1 MARKFGF
8 VWAIGGSAVLAL
20 LLVLACHPVY
30 VLAAPAGM
38 SAPPVHPA
46 AMESARAAQLLP
58 SRSDWH
64 GTTLEGVRCGLVFR
78 RCGTAQTAGPHAA
91 IQAPHYG
98 PLHRRPPPSF
108 S

>member
-1 MARKFGF
+1 MARKLGL
-8 VWAIGGSAVLAL
+8 WAIGGSAVLAL
-20 LLVLACHPVY
+20 LLVLACHPAY
-30 VLAAPAGM
+30 ALGAPAGM

-46 AMESARAAQLLP
+46 ALESARAAQLLQ

-64 GTTLEGVRCGLVFR
+64 AAPVEGVHGSLAFVLI
-78 RCGTAQTAGPHAA
+78 GTAHRAGHSAA
-91 IQAPHYG
+91 IREAHYG